1 MLYKRPNFKM
11 GGSPTGIETLTPR
24 VNART
29 GFGFLNLSPTTG
41 DNTGYQE
48 YMKKVR
54 ARRESGQPSGLA
66 ELFLGPRFL
75 NPNFESPMKFSNKTG
90 FEFLKPTGDTTPT
103 IIAETQNTL
112 SEDLINTSAGK
123 NEQKALEGKGGGAD
137 FIDIVDKVVKNG
149 DGNGKTKIDD
159 NILTAKTKKEE
170 IEEEAKFLNDLTGS
184 GIGKGEAALIL
195 AKAVGTPGTITDKAN
210 IVSDELLKVAR
221 SERKLKQ
228 KNVLRAYEAYKTKEA
243 NQSKL
248 TNKENSVEAYVSS
261 QLADPNNKKSKN
273 TLELE
278 AWNKVIGGD
287 SDKMINSYLFATL
300 KAKDFLIDAAKDDII
315 KLKTKYGNKGLDTYN
330 KRDKDKYEEAERILK
345 ENNAIASQVG
355 LGKDYFFKFAEGG
368 RVNFAEGTD
377 NPNKTEIVGEEVI
390 EENQTVP
397 MKTVENLDY
406 NTLRNRLPKEITDDI
421 VQLLA
426 NSQQAL
432 ADFAYIKTQLDVND
446 FNVKYGVN
454 LVLPPETI

>member
-1 MLYKRPNFKM
+1 M
-11 GGSPTGIETLTPR
+11 
-24 VNART
+24 
-29 GFGFLNLSPTTG
+29 LSP
-41 DNTGYQE
+41 
-48 YMKKVR
+48 VV
-54 ARRESGQPSGLA
+54 
-66 ELFLGPRFL
+66 GPRFL

-184 GIGKGEAALIL
+184 GIGKGEASLIL

-248 TNKENSVEAYVSS
+248 TNTEKSVEA
-261 QLADPNNKKSKN
+261 
-273 TLELE
+273 
-278 AWNKVIGGD
+278 
-287 SDKMINSYLFATL
+287 
-300 KAKDFLIDAAKDDII
+300 
-315 KLKTKYGNKGLDTYN
+315 
-330 KRDKDKYEEAERILK
+330 
-345 ENNAIASQVG
+345 
-355 LGKDYFFKFAEGG
+355 
-368 RVNFAEGTD
+368 
-377 NPNKTEIVGEEVI
+377 
-390 EENQTVP
+390 
-397 MKTVENLDY
+397 
-406 NTLRNRLPKEITDDI
+406 
-421 VQLLA
+421 
-426 NSQQAL
+426 
-432 ADFAYIKTQLDVND
+432 
-446 FNVKYGVN
+446 
-454 LVLPPETI
+454 